1 MATLRPSGK
10 STENQVVRMLR
21 KAYKLNV
28 DIQRL
33 PDKYDTGNYEDTRPC
48 DHIVS
53 LSRDIALEKFL
64 PNTFYIESKET
75 LATKTSFNIKS
86 TFQKGQLQGMQRA
99 HNLKLPYFIVFQF
112 LKDKENLYLVPSF
125 EILEALQAGKKSIS
139 VETIKKYPWT
149 TGELYDYYSQ
159 P

>member
-1 MATLRPSGK
+1 
-10 STENQVVRMLR
+10 
-21 KAYKLNV
+21 
-28 DIQRL
+28 
-33 PDKYDTGNYEDTRPC
+33 
-48 DHIVS
+48 
-53 LSRDIALEKFL
+53 
-64 PNTFYIESKET
+64 
-75 LATKTSFNIKS
+75 
-86 TFQKGQLQGMQRA
+86 MQRA
-99 HNLKLPYFIVFQF
+99 YNLKLPYFIVFHF